1 MYTSIKPGTAGV
13 AAATAGVSV
22 TALPVTGVDAVF
34 LLAIGLALVAAGF
47 LLLRLRLQT
56 QASGR

>member
-1 MYTSIKPGTAGV
+1 M
-13 AAATAGVSV
+13 